1 MTADERALVVHAMV
15 IKGFAS
21 TDALAAVTGLP
32 TGRVQQE
39 LDRLSK
45 DGLAKLR
52 EGRISGWAPT
62 PEAKQL
68 HQELLAGPLA
78 PADRRRLVDAYEEF
92 SAFNGEFKELCT
104 RWQLRSDGP
113 SGSLVP
119 NDHSDPAYDQA
130 VVDDLVGLNQRAAQ
144 LLEQLAPSLTRLDRY
159 RDRLTEAV
167 DGLRRGDRDRFTK
180 PLSDSYHDI
189 WMELHQDLILTLGLQ
204 RTAADA

>member
-1 MTADERALVVHAMV
+1 MTADERALVVHALV

-21 TDALAAVTGLP
+21 TDALATVTGLP
-32 TGRVQQE
+32 TVRVQQQLE
-39 LDRLSK
+39 SLGK

-52 EGRISGWAPT
+52 EGRLSGWAPT
-62 PEAKQL
+62 AEAKQL

-78 PADRRRLVDAYEEF
+78 PKNRTQLLDAYQQF
-92 SAFNGEFKELCT
+92 SVLNGEFKELCT
-104 RWQLRSDGP
+104 RWQLRNGP

-119 NDHSDPAYDQA
+119 NDHTDPAYDQA
-130 VVDDLVGLNQRAAQ
+130 VVNALAGLDQRVAQ
-144 LLEQLAPSLTRLDRY
+144 LLAQMVPLLGRADGYRGRLTDAV
-159 RDRLTEAV
+159 DRLRQGEQ
-167 DGLRRGDRDRFTK
+167 DRFTK